1 MGNTQRRAE
10 QAMDTAREHP
20 AARALVTVGL
30 IAFGIVHLVLGWIT
44 LQVAWGGAGGEQA
57 DQQGALQQLAST
69 PIGTPLL
76 WVLGIG
82 LLALALWQLGQAI
95 SEYTHI
101 TDSGKRLRKRVSSG
115 GRTVIYAALGVA
127 ALQFALGSGS
137 SGSSNQKKEGMTA
150 SLLAA
155 PLGRILV
162 IVVGLVVIGVGVGI
176 AIRGITKK
184 FTEDLTGGV
193 PPSVIR
199 LGQVGYVAKGAAIAV
214 VGGLFGWAALS
225 YDPSKA
231 GGMDNALKTIAS
243 APLGPYLLT
252 LMALG
257 FAAFGVYCFFW
268 SRRARV

>member
-1 MGNTQRRAE
+1 MGSTQERAG
-10 QAMDTAREHP
+10 QAVDSVRQHP

-30 IAFGIVHLVLGWIT
+30 IAFGIVHLVVGWIAV
-44 LQVAWGGAGGEQA
+44 QVAWGGSGGEQA

-95 SEYTHI
+95 SGHAHVTE
-101 TDSGKRLRKRVSSG
+101 SAKRLRKRVTSG
-115 GRTVIYAALGVA
+115 FRTVIYAALGVA

-137 SGSSNQKKEGMTA
+137 SGGSNQKEEGMTA
-150 SLLAA
+150 TLLAA

-162 IVVGLVVIGVGVGI
+162 IVVGLAVIGVGVAI
-176 AIRGITKK
+176 AVRGFRKK
-184 FTEDLTGGV
+184 FTQDLTGGV
-193 PPSVIR
+193 PPAVIR
-199 LGQVGYVAKGAAIAV
+199 LGQVGYVAKGAATAV
-214 VGGLFGWAALS
+214 IGGLFGWAALT
-225 YDPSKA
+225 YDAEKA
-231 GGMDNALKTIAS
+231 GGLDDALKTVAS
-243 APLGPYLLT
+243 APVGPYLLT

-257 FAAFGVYCFFW
+257 FVAFGIYCFFW